1 MDEFQAITATIIIA
15 LAGVLVG
22 YLICKYVD
30 TAIIRHEQ
38 NECRL
43 WQQQAINFADAGF
56 YLTSWQEAQC
66 EAVGYPIKDTPI
78 IPRNDNYLN
87 L

>member
-38 NECRL
+38 NECRI
-43 WQQQAINFADAGF
+43 WQQQAIDYADAGY
-56 YLTSWQEAQC
+56 YLTDCQTAQC
-66 EAVGYPIKDTPI
+66 EAIGYPVKVAKP
-78 IPRNDNYLN
+78 IPRNDNHLN